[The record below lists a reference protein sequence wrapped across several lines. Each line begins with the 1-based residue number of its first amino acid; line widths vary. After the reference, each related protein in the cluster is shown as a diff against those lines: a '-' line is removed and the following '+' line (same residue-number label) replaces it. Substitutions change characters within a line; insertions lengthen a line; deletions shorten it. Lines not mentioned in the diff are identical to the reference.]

1 MSRQSLWIR
10 LVATAV
16 VSCTLFACSSNEPPP
31 ESYQNG
37 LVVSAH
43 ELASSVGVEILKQGG
58 NAVDAA
64 VATSYALA
72 VVHPTAGNI
81 GGGGFMLIRTPDG
94 MSTGID
100 YREQAPAGAHPDMFL
115 DDNGDFIQELTRSG
129 ALAAGVPGTV
139 AGTLF
144 ALEKYGTKSRMEVLG
159 PAVELAREGWILDRP
174 MGGEEFM
181 QFPSTNRV
189 FNHADGTTHESGER
203 WVQSDLARTL
213 TDIANQGKDGFYK
226 GEIADL
232 IVATMNAHGG
242 IVSHQDLEDYEVRE
256 RVPVHGTYRGYGV
269 VSMPPVSSG
278 GTTLIQLLNILE
290 RYDLRSAGHNET
302 GALHLLAE
310 AMRRS
315 FADRNWYIADPDFI
329 DVPSDILIN
338 KVYADS
344 RAADI
349 NPDRATPS
357 TAVAH
362 GDVTLVIS
370 ESDETTHFS
379 VVDQDGMAVAV
390 TTTINSAYG
399 SKLVVEG
406 AGFLLNNQMG
416 DFSAK
421 PGVPNHSGHVYGE
434 ANGIAPGKR
443 MISSQTPTI
452 VTKDGKN
459 FLVLGAA
466 GSGRIITA
474 VLQTIVNAIDYDM
487 SIADAVSAPRIH
499 HQWFPDQIE
508 YEEELGGGIT
518 PATLAGLEALGHS
531 LTPRMHG
538 KVHAL
543 MIDPETGSITGIA
556 DPRRDPAG
564 AAVGY

>member
-1 MSRQSLWIR
+1 MRKRNPWIR
-10 LVATAV
+10 LAATTVAF
-16 VSCTLFACSSNEPPP
+16 CTLFACSTDESTP

-43 ELASSVGVEILKQGG
+43 ELASRVGVEILREGG
-58 NAVDAA
+58 NAIDAA

-72 VVHPTAGNI
+72 VVHPSAGNI

-94 MSTGID
+94 LTTGID
-100 YREQAPAGAHPDMFL
+100 YREQAPAGARPDMFL

-144 ALEKYGTKSRMEVLG
+144 ALEKYGTMSRMEVIG
-159 PAVELAREGWILDRP
+159 PAIELAREGWILDRP
-174 MGGEEFM
+174 MGGEEFR
-181 QFPSTNRV
+181 QFPSTNKV
-189 FNHADGTTHESGER
+189 FNRADGTVHEPGER
-203 WVQSDLARTL
+203 WVQSDLAGTL
-213 TDIANQGKDGFYK
+213 TNIAEQGKDGFYK
-226 GEIADL
+226 GETADL
-232 IVATMNAHGG
+232 IVATMHTHGG
-242 IVSHQDLEDYEVRE
+242 IISHDDLENYEVRE
-256 RVPVHGTYRGYGV
+256 RVPVHGTYRGYGI

-278 GTTLIQLLNILE
+278 GTTLIELLNILE

-302 GALHLLAE
+302 ETLHLLAE

-315 FADRNWYIADPDFI
+315 FADRNWYIGDPDFV
-329 DVPSDILIN
+329 DVPSDMLT
-338 KVYADS
+338 KEVFADY

-362 GDVTLVIS
+362 GDVMMVIS

-379 VVDQDGMAVAV
+379 VVDRDGTAVAV

-452 VTKDGKN
+452 ITKDGEN
-459 FLVLGAA
+459 FMVLGAA

-474 VLQTIVNAIDYDM
+474 VLQTIVNVIDYDM

-508 YEEELGGGIT
+508 YEEEPGGGIA
-518 PATLAGLEALGHS
+518 PATLSGLEALGHS
-531 LTPRMHG
+531 VMPRVHG

-543 MIDPETGSITGIA
+543 MIDPATGSITGMA